1 MSETGITFS
10 HPLFILCQKPLFAI
24 FFFKDLVLLPLS
36 PDFCQSVKETIRAT
50 PSHWANTLNEEH
62 LDLCFNLHY
71 TTFIFMYL
79 YK

>member
-1 MSETGITFS
+1 MCLQLELPFPIFCSFCVRS
-10 HPLFILCQKPLFAI
+10 LSLL
-24 FFFKDLVLLPLS
+24 FFFKDLVLLLLS

-50 PSHWANTLNEEH
+50 PGHWANTLNEEH